1 MRDQRRHVDLPQV
14 PCEVALRKGLDAI
27 ELALEATHHALQPEE
42 FPDAFR
48 HGGAITVVAVEGDGQ
63 VLEELGAVVDC
74 ALADAVTHFNRQTV
88 SSAARRGGKESVRTC
103 RYRGVE

>member
-63 VLEELGAVVDC
+63 VLEELGAVVEC
-74 ALADAVTHFNRQTV
+74 ALADAVKQIGRASCRERVCQYVYISVVAV
-88 SSAARRGGKESVRTC
+88 SLKK
-103 RYRGVE
+103 